1 MLANQHLT
9 LEQTKG
15 FKGILIILE
24 ACSKDL
30 EININRHM
38 QHAGNMGAKLLHE
51 TLHRKR
57 IAAGINQGV
66 IINLLTGFVVL
77 LFSTLLY
84 LYPTSLFLDL

>member
-15 FKGILIILE
+15 FKGILIIPE

-38 QHAGNMGAKLLHE
+38 QQHAGNIGTKWMHKNLYSVIQE
-51 TLHRKR
+51 TNSHRKKTKLS
-57 IAAGINQGV
+57 
-66 IINLLTGFVVL
+66 LLRHFKSETFGNPL
-77 LFSTLLY
+77 
-84 LYPTSLFLDL
+84 